1 MSSNSKAANG
11 TSKQT
16 ARYDVD
22 NGTPATVVHSNAAT
36 ASPADDSTDQ
46 SVGTRMSEFIV
57 FSRLKPQFRPAAFA
71 GIESSLRNL
80 PGVKFKRRIR
90 RAGIAAAALGG
101 DGADGFVFEAIPQR
115 AAELKQTATPD
126 LIVEHNA
133 RLCHYGVVDSHF
145 AALQPMLA
153 ATSLASNSAAVR
165 ITDPAGNPISRVS
178 VRVFG
183 RGYPQDATTDG
194 NGLATV
200 TVFGGEDSAS
210 FLYVKPFANYEEKW
224 IVKPALSF
232 VNVNTVVLQPI
243 ELGDNGRPFLGW
255 GQRVM
260 NLDRMIDSGLGG
272 RGAKVAI
279 VDSGCDIQH
288 PALAHITKGYDFTNE
303 DDEGAKTSWT
313 NDMIGHGSHC
323 AGIIAGKAP
332 GNGLRGF
339 VPEADIH
346 ILKLF
351 EGGKFDA
358 LMSAL
363 AYAIREGMDVVNC
376 SLGSPEV
383 SEAVAVRM
391 QQAREAGVAVVVAA
405 GNSAG
410 PVEFP
415 ARLPSVLAVSAI
427 GKRDTYPVDSY
438 HAQTV
443 PTPSI
448 PGVNAGSDNLFAAN
462 FSCFGPEVRVCGPG
476 VAIISSMP
484 GGGYASW
491 DGTSM
496 AAPHI
501 TGLAAL
507 VAAHDPAFSGPA
519 TPRNAQRVDRLFQ
532 RVIQIVRQIG
542 MAQNYAGAGLPVCG
556 SLSVVNGR
564 FVPDSIPQETGA
576 GSVPLDLENVI
587 RMIVAA
593 SIESIESLHNR

>member
-1 MSSNSKAANG
+1 MSSDSKAKNG

-16 ARYDVD
+16 ARSDVD
-22 NGTPATVVHSNAAT
+22 KGTPATVVGSSGAT
-36 ASPADDSTDQ
+36 EPPADNPNDQ
-46 SVGTRMSEFIV
+46 PIETRMSEFIV
-57 FSRLKPQFRPAAFA
+57 LSRLKPQFRPAAFA
-71 GIESSLRNL
+71 GIEGNLRNL
-80 PGVKFKRRIR
+80 PGVKFKRRIH
-90 RAGIAAAALGG
+90 RAGVGATALGG
-101 DGADGFVFEAIPQR
+101 DGADGFVFEATPQK
-115 AAELKQTATPD
+115 AAELKQTATHD

-133 RLCHYGVVDSHF
+133 RLRHYGVLDSHF

-153 ATSLASNSAAVR
+153 ATSLASTSVGVR
-165 ITDPAGNPISRVS
+165 VTDPAGNPISRVS
-178 VRVFG
+178 VTVYG
-183 RGYPQDATTDG
+183 RGYPQQATTDG
-194 NGLATV
+194 SGLATV
-200 TVFGGEDSAS
+200 SVFGGEDSAS
-210 FLYVKPFANYEEKW
+210 FLYVKPFANYEERW

-232 VNVNTVVLQPI
+232 ASVNTVVLQPI
-243 ELGDNGRPFLGW
+243 ELGDNGSPFLGW
-255 GQRVM
+255 GQRIM
-260 NLDRMIDSGLGG
+260 NLDRMIDSGLAGK
-272 RGAKVAI
+272 GARVAI
-279 VDSGCDIQH
+279 IDSGCDIRH

-313 NDMIGHGSHC
+313 NDTIGHGSHC

-332 GNGLRGF
+332 SNGLRGF
-339 VPEADIH
+339 VPEAEIH

-376 SLGSPEV
+376 SLGSEEL

-405 GNSAG
+405 GNSGG

-427 GKRDTYPVDSY
+427 GKRGTYPVDSY

-443 PTPSI
+443 PTPAI
-448 PGVNAGSDNLFAAN
+448 QGLNAGTEDLFAAN
-462 FSCFGPEVRVCGPG
+462 FTCFGPEVRVCGPG
-476 VAIISSMP
+476 VAIVSSVP

-507 VAAHDPAFSGPA
+507 VAAHDPVFADPA
-519 TPRNAQRVDRLFQ
+519 APRNAERVDRLFQ
-532 RVIQIVRQIG
+532 RVIQITRLIG

-556 SLSVVNGR
+556 GLNVINGR
-564 FVPDSIPQETGA
+564 FVTDSIPQETGA
-576 GSVPLDLENVI
+576 GSVPLELEDII
-587 RMIVAA
+587 RAIVAA
-593 SIESIESLHNR
+593 SIKSIESLRNR